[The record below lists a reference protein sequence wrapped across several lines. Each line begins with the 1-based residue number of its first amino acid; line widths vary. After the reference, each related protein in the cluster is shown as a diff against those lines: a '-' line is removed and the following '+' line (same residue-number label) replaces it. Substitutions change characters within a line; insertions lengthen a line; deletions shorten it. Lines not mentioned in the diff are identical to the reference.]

1 MKPSPFA
8 VTIYH
13 NPQCGTSRNV
23 LALIREAG
31 LAPTVVEYLKTP
43 YSREQLQGLLAAM
56 DMKASGLLRRK
67 GDLYEQLAR
76 AQPGR
81 SDADWLDLMVQ
92 HPALV
97 ERPVVVTPLGT
108 RLCRP
113 KERVAEILP
122 QPSEANE
129 A

>member
-1 MKPSPFA
+1 MKPSPSNA
-8 VTIYH
+8 TIYH
-13 NPQCGTSRNV
+13 NPQCSTSRQV
-23 LALIREAG
+23 LAMIREAG

-43 YSREQLQGLLAAM
+43 YTREQLQGLLAAM
-56 DMKASGLLRRK
+56 GMTASGLLRRK
-67 GDLYEQLAR
+67 GDLYEQLEQ

-81 SDADWLDLMVQ
+81 SDADWLDLMVR

-122 QPSEANE
+122 QASA
-129 A
+129 ASDA

>member
-1 MKPSPFA
+1 MKPSPSNA
-8 VTIYH
+8 TIYH
-13 NPQCGTSRNV
+13 NPQCSTSRQV
-23 LALIREAG
+23 LAMIREAG

-43 YSREQLQGLLAAM
+43 YTREQLQGLLAAM
-56 DMKASGLLRRK
+56 GMTASGLLRRK
-67 GDLYEQLAR
+67 GDLYEQLEQ

-81 SDADWLDLMVQ
+81 SDADWLDLMVR

-122 QPSEANE
+122 QGSA
-129 A
+129 ASDA